1 MKQALVKGQVSFAF
15 SEGKC
20 FCNLDVTWVGIRGV
34 EEVFLCGFLVQV
46 FPSYLEAYAK
56 GQILGEASDLHP
68 LPLVPTSHLNW
79 YLLH

>member
-34 EEVFLCGFLVQV
+34 EEVFLFVV
-46 FPSYLEAYAK
+46 FWSRYSLL
-56 GQILGEASDLHP
+56 ILKPMLRARF
-68 LPLVPTSHLNW
+68 
-79 YLLH
+79 